1 MFLNLQARGENGQ
14 TGGIIEPL
22 IVEWIMDY
30 GASSEGETRGG
41 EGGTE
46 GRRKGKGR
54 KGCMKGTCCASPLQG
69 SSGLLRKRE
78 NSNPV

>member
-1 MFLNLQARGENGQ
+1 MNLHPRGENGQ

-30 GASSEGETRGG
+30 DVFPQEKRKEVN
-41 EGGTE
+41 E
-46 GRRKGKGR
+46 GRRPAGKGR
-54 KGCMKGTCCASPLQG
+54 KECAKGTCCVLQPQG

-78 NSNPV
+78 NSNLVWPAR